1 MLIYRITHKMYSAF
15 LYASGMQG
23 RWNSVGNK
31 VLYAAE
37 SIPLAFLENMVRRQG
52 VGFNDDFRIMFI
64 SIPEPVSVEIVSIAE
79 LDPSWR
85 DPNNYTACMPL
96 GDKWFQ
102 EGKLIALKVPST
114 VMPEAY
120 NYVINTLH
128 PDYNKVA
135 LAGVTN
141 LVPDPRIEDILK
153 KYR

>member
-1 MLIYRITHKMYSAF
+1 
-15 LYASGMQG
+15 
-23 RWNSVGNK
+23 
-31 VLYAAE
+31 
-37 SIPLAFLENMVRRQG
+37 
-52 VGFNDDFRIMFI
+52 MFI
-64 SIPEPVSVEIVSIAE
+64 SIPEPVSIEIVSIAE

-96 GDKWFQ
+96 GDRWFQ
-102 EGKLIALKVPST
+102 EGKSVALKVPST

-120 NYVINTLH
+120 NYLINTIH

-141 LVPDPRIEDILK
+141 LVPDPRIVDILK